1 MSIPRSSDE
10 GSVAE
15 AKGDSLAAS
24 NAEGGQV
31 GGGEGVVSQCVACL
45 EGHPAHLLSTLVA
58 ARDYHQVPSLP
69 SSSISDVA
77 ALLGTHRC
85 STSCCGGDIDVEAVA
100 ADTAAGETS
109 EDDAVRKIQDTLSR
123 QPFFSRTVLV
133 GATDLG
139 ESRTEAPITEA
150 GGNARVPLI
159 FSNPRLFA
167 GSRTVASLTTSMDVV
182 SRVPKRA

>member
-31 GGGEGVVSQCVACL
+31 GGGEGVSPCVACL

-69 SSSISDVA
+69 SASISVVA
-77 ALLGTHRC
+77 ALLDAHRC
-85 STSCCGGDIDVEAVA
+85 STSCCGGDIDAEAVA

-139 ESRTEAPITEA
+139 ESRTEAAPITEA

>member
-1 MSIPRSSDE
+1 
-10 GSVAE
+10 VAE

-24 NAEGGQV
+24 NAEGEQV
-31 GGGEGVVSQCVACL
+31 GGGEGVSQCVACL

-69 SSSISDVA
+69 SASISDVA
-77 ALLGTHRC
+77 ALLGAHRC
-85 STSCCGGDIDVEAVA
+85 STSCSGGDIDAEAVA

-133 GATDLG
+133 GTTDLG
-139 ESRTEAPITEA
+139 ESRTEALISEA
-150 GGNARVPLI
+150 GGDARVPLI

-167 GSRTVASLTTSMDVV
+167 SSRTVASLTTSMDVV